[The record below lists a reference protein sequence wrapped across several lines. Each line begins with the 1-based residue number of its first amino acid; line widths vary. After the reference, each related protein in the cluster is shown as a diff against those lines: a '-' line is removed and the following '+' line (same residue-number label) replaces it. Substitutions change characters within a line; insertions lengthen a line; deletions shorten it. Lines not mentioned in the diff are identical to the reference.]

1 MKRLMFWKKKMEEKA
16 EMPYEIDPS
25 LEIDVNIDRPVYN
38 QAKFEQEYKINA
50 FQGFSLLY

>member
-1 MKRLMFWKKKMEEKA
+1 MEEKA